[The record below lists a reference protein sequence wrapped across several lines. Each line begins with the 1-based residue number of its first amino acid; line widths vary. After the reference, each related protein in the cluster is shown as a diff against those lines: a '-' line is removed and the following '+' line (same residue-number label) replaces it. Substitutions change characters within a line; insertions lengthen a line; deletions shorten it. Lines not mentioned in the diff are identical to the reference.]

1 MKDITLLYAVGE
13 IDDDLIE
20 QASDHS
26 ASKVTAPKKNRGKS
40 ILKWTA
46 LAACLVLIACAYPAI
61 SLIIGSFNT
70 GALISVPSGDPHT
83 NVPGFITT
91 GETHT
96 GNPVTAETGETHT
109 GDPVTAETGETH
121 TGTPVTSGTGEQH
134 GGYGQGGGEAQFL
147 YLYFEE
153 LLKYPTDF
161 IIGELL
167 SLTKKDEHYYFT
179 FSVKKDYRD
188 NGFGAEV
195 VVQVDVSENIA
206 DLTYPTYGNPMT
218 VGKSYYLLLDRYSPS
233 VYSESEDDIFA
244 FVNDSLC
251 IPADAAEDGA
261 FLYGTDLKDH
271 FKTQEAL
278 SAFSSGRF
286 DTFILEKIKDNPLRR
301 GTEYIR
307 SDDVQTIIRL
317 SDYVLTVKV
326 NGLYDESFTG
336 DRLTGSCVVENV
348 LKGEVENTT
357 VTIIFPGDKVEK
369 GSSYIVALDKTSKT
383 STIFILSSKNSIFDI
398 SEYDRITSYID

>member
-26 ASKVTAPKKNRGKS
+26 ASKVTAPKKSRGKS

-46 LAACLVLIACAYPAI
+46 LAAGLVLIACAYPAI
-61 SLIIGSFNT
+61 SLILGSFNT
-70 GALISVPSGDPHT
+70 GAPISVPSGDPHT
-83 NVPGFITT
+83 NVPGFIT
-91 GETHT
+91 
-96 GNPVTAETGETHT
+96 TGETHT

-134 GGYGQGGGEAQFL
+134 GGYGQGGGEAQFQ

-195 VVQVDVSENIA
+195 VVQVNVSENIA

-233 VYSESEDDIFA
+233 VYSESEDDIFV

-261 FLYGTDLKDH
+261 FLYGTDLKNH

-326 NGLYDESFTG
+326 NWFYNNHTG
-336 DRLTGSCVVENV
+336 DRLEGSCLVENV
-348 LKGEVENTT
+348 LKGKFDITDKNVS
-357 VTIIFPGDKVEK
+357 IIFPIGKVETDC
-369 GSSYIVALDKTSKT
+369 SYIVALNDLGSGDYAPVFF
-383 STIFILSSKNSIFDI
+383 SMSSKNSIFDI